1 MSGNLAA
8 GAAAD
13 VIVVGAGVAGLAA
26 AVALSGVGAR
36 VVLLER
42 KPYVGG
48 RAYSYL
54 HPALNEVI
62 DSQHVL
68 LGCCTNLIDLCRLA
82 GVERKIR
89 WYDAIPFLE
98 PARNGGEARRSEIV
112 PGGLP
117 APAHSAMSFLGAPM
131 LSARDKA
138 GIARGLMEFM
148 RGIPGA
154 DDEAFSEW
162 VKRTG
167 QTQGAVKHFWEPI
180 IVSTLNDTFE
190 RTSTRYAAKVIY
202 VSLLKSAEGGR
213 LGVPAEPLSEFYAAM
228 AELAARQGAEVRL
241 RASVERIERVGDV
254 WRATMSDGAVVSAK
268 AIVLALPFE
277 QVQRLLATIAE
288 PSAEQRTMMEGFAHF
303 VHSPITTIHLW
314 LDREV
319 TEIEQAALLD
329 TRIQWM
335 FNKSRIRRSGAG
347 EHYYELVISASHA
360 ELKKT
365 REEILTSGIE
375 EFRRFFP
382 AMRAAK
388 VLRAGVLKEARA
400 TFSVTPGLERF
411 RPEADACG
419 DGLYLA
425 GDWTKTDWPST
436 MESAARSGRMAAERV
451 ARAAGGKQQFLTP
464 ELPVRGL
471 MRMLAR

>member
-1 MSGNLAA
+1 MSE
-8 GAAAD
+8 AAD
-13 VIVVGAGVAGLAA
+13 VVVVGAGVAGLAA
-26 AVALSGVGAR
+26 TVALSGAGAR

-42 KPYVGG
+42 KAYVGG

-68 LGCCTNLIDLCRLA
+68 LGCCTNLVDLCRLA
-82 GVERKIR
+82 GTERKIR

-98 PARNGGEARRSEIV
+98 PGRDGGEARRSDLV
-112 PGGLP
+112 PGDLP
-117 APAHSAMSFLGAPM
+117 SPAHSMVSFLGAPM
-131 LSARDKA
+131 LGVRDKA

-148 RGIPGA
+148 RGIP
-154 DDEAFSEW
+154 DSDEEAFSNW
-162 VKRTG
+162 VRRTG
-167 QTQGAVKHFWEPI
+167 QTERSIKRFWVPI

-190 RTSTRYAAKVIY
+190 RTSTRYAAKVMY
-202 VSLLKSAEGGR
+202 ESLLKSASGGR
-213 LGVPAEPLSEFYAAM
+213 MGVPSEPMSEFYAAL
-228 AELAARQGAEVRL
+228 AGLAQQQGTELRL
-241 RASVERIERVGDV
+241 RESVERIERAEGA
-254 WRATMSDGAVVSAK
+254 WRAVLSGGEVVSGK
-268 AIVLALPFE
+268 AMVLALPFE
-277 QVQRLLATIAE
+277 QAQKLMGTIAE
-288 PSAEQRTMMEGFAHF
+288 PTEEQHAVMTSFAQF
-303 VHSPITTIHLW
+303 VHAPITTIHLW

-335 FNKSRIRRSGAG
+335 FNKSRIRRSETG

-365 REEILTSGIE
+365 REEILESAIAE
-375 EFRRFFP
+375 LKMFFP
-382 AMRAAK
+382 RARAAK
-388 VLRAGVLKEARA
+388 IVRAGVLKEARA

-411 RPEADACG
+411 RPEPDACG
-419 DGLYLA
+419 DGLFLA

-436 MESAARSGRMAAERV
+436 MESAARSGRLAAERV

-464 ELPVRGL
+464 ELRAKGL
-471 MRMLAR
+471 MGMLARR

>member
-1 MSGNLAA
+1 VS
-8 GAAAD
+8 AAD
-13 VIVVGAGVAGLAA
+13 VVVVGAGVAGLAA

-36 VVLLER
+36 VVLVER

-98 PARNGGEARRSEIV
+98 PGRDGGEARRSDLA
-112 PGGLP
+112 PGDLP
-117 APAHSAMSFLGAPM
+117 SPAHSMVSFFGAPM
-131 LSARDKA
+131 LGVRDKA
-138 GIARGLMEFM
+138 GIARGLLEFM
-148 RGIPGA
+148 RGIPAG
-154 DDEAFSEW
+154 DEEAFSEW
-162 VKRTG
+162 VRRTG
-167 QTQGAVKHFWEPI
+167 QTERAIKHFWEPI

-190 RTSTRYAAKVIY
+190 RTSTRYAAKVM
-202 VSLLKSAEGGR
+202 VESLLKSAEGGR
-213 LGVPAEPLSEFYAAM
+213 LGVPTEPLSEFYAGVARL
-228 AELAARQGAEVRL
+228 AERQGTEVRL
-241 RASVERIERVGDV
+241 RASVEKIERVGDV
-254 WRATMSDGAVVSAK
+254 WRAVTSDGEVVAAK
-268 AIVLALPFE
+268 TLVLALPFE
-277 QVQRLLATIAE
+277 QARNLLATIAE
-288 PSAEQRTMMEGFAHF
+288 PSAAVRGVMEGFAEF
-303 VHSPITTIHLW
+303 VHAPITTIHLW
-314 LDREV
+314 LDCEV
-319 TEIEQAALLD
+319 TEMEQAALLD

-335 FNKSRIRRSGAG
+335 FNKSRIRRRASG

-365 REEILTSGIE
+365 REEILASAME
-375 EFRRFFP
+375 EFGSFFP
-382 AMRAAK
+382 AVRAAK

-411 RPEADACG
+411 RPAADSLG
-419 DGLYLA
+419 DGIFLA

-436 MESAARSGRMAAERV
+436 MEGGVRSGRIAAERV
-451 ARAAGGKQQFLTP
+451 AKAAGESVSFLKA
-464 ELPVRGL
+464 ELAGRGV
-471 MRMLAR
+471 MGWIAR

>member
-1 MSGNLAA
+1 VNE
-8 GAAAD
+8 AAD
-13 VIVVGAGVAGLAA
+13 VVVVGAGVAGLAA

-68 LGCCTNLIDLCRLA
+68 LGCCTNLIDLSRLA
-82 GVERKIR
+82 GIERKIR

-98 PARNGGEARRSEIV
+98 PGRDGGAARRSDLA
-112 PGGLP
+112 PGDLP
-117 APAHSAMSFLGAPM
+117 SPAHSMVSFLGAPM
-131 LSARDKA
+131 LGVRDKA
-138 GIARGLMEFM
+138 GVARGMLEFM
-148 RGIPGA
+148 RGIPA
-154 DDEAFSEW
+154 MDDEAFSEW
-162 VKRTG
+162 VRRTG
-167 QTQGAVKHFWEPI
+167 QTQRAVKHFWEPI

-190 RTSTRYAAKVIY
+190 RTSTRYAAKVM
-202 VSLLKSAEGGR
+202 VESLLKSAEGGR
-213 LGVPAEPLSEFYAAM
+213 MGVPTQPMSEFYASVARL
-228 AELAARQGAEVRL
+228 AEQQGAEVRL
-241 RASVERIERVGDV
+241 RASVETIERVGDV
-254 WRATMSDGAVVSAK
+254 WQATLSDGDVVAGK
-268 AIVLALPFE
+268 ALVLALPFE
-277 QVQRLLATIAE
+277 QAQSLLATIAE
-288 PSAEQRTMMEGFAHF
+288 PSERVRGVMEGFAQF
-303 VHSPITTIHLW
+303 VHAPITTIHLW

-319 TEIEQAALLD
+319 TEMEQAALLD

-335 FNKSRIRRSGAG
+335 FNKSRIRRSAAG

-365 REEILTSGIE
+365 REEILSAGIE
-375 EFRRFFP
+375 EFARFFP
-382 AMRAAK
+382 GMRATK

-411 RPEADACG
+411 RPEADSLG
-419 DGLYLA
+419 DGIFLA

-436 MESAARSGRMAAERV
+436 MEGGVRSGRTAAERV
-451 ARAAGGKQQFLTP
+451 AGAAGLNVSFLKA
-464 ELPVRGL
+464 ELAGRGV
-471 MRMLAR
+471 MGWIAR